1 VDPQRSEAGSAVE
14 NATKTAALD
23 MEKIDFSPYDKLIF
37 HTADPIYLSA
47 FSRTLRRFRGI
58 CYIGFTLPPSFWLW
72 KTIWR
77 RMASVAED
85 LAIRS
90 LKRKTTVVLYSET
103 GAIRFDQR
111 SLRCHLKLGPV
122 QSIRSGGLSASEQ
135 TLDMSKRVK
144 IGFFG
149 APLDD
154 KGFQILLQLA
164 DNAEVRSRFHIN
176 VFLPPGQQELV
187 EKINAG
193 NGAIRAN
200 SENRDLSVYFGCMSS
215 VDLVYALYSPVAYQ
229 DRMSGIV
236 QDSIFGREALTGNKY
251 LYRHAPVH
259 RSGGSGC
266 LHSFGLFCRWRGEKS
281 RSSHRRA
288 EPSIA

>member
-1 VDPQRSEAGSAVE
+1 
-14 NATKTAALD
+14 
-23 MEKIDFSPYDKLIF
+23 
-37 HTADPIYLSA
+37 
-47 FSRTLRRFRGI
+47 
-58 CYIGFTLPPSFWLW
+58 
-72 KTIWR
+72 
-77 RMASVAED
+77 
-85 LAIRS
+85 
-90 LKRKTTVVLYSET
+90 
-103 GAIRFDQR
+103 
-111 SLRCHLKLGPV
+111 
-122 QSIRSGGLSASEQ
+122 
-135 TLDMSKRVK
+135 MSKRVK

-215 VDLVYALYSPVAYQ
+215 VDLVYALYSPIAYR

-236 QDSIFGREALTGNKY
+236 QDSILAGKPLLVTSTCTDMRRFIDRVAPGAYIHSDYSVAGEAKSLVAATNELSHLSREAKAGAETLRKLKTFEAY
-251 LYRHAPVH
+251 
-259 RSGGSGC
+259 
-266 LHSFGLFCRWRGEKS
+266 FGVS
-281 RSSHRRA
+281 
-288 EPSIA
+288 